1 MLTLVDVCD
10 RLERVDEISI
20 LEILEINST
29 DLVEAFK
36 DKIED
41 NYDELAEELADYDYE
56 RE

>member
-10 RLERVDEISI
+10 RLSRVDEISV

-41 NYDELAEELADYDYE
+41 NYDELAEELADDEYE

>member
-10 RLERVDEISI
+10 RLERVDEVSI

>member
-41 NYDELAEELADYDYE
+41 NYDELAEELE
-56 RE
+56 